1 RNAEAVPGLPG
12 QVEQDKAQLRGIDVQ
27 PKRITPRRFDLVDD
41 ARRPHPGSY
50 PAGLA
55 DQPGGHEALAD
66 VRERL
71 HRQPRAPDQVAA
83 TGAGEAKVQIQF
95 KYMVD
100 LGLVRPSS
108 SEGRASM
115 RY

>member
-71 HRQPRAPDQVAA
+71 HREPRAPDQVAA
-83 TGAGEAKVQIQF
+83 TGAGEATDQIQDQ
-95 KYMVD
+95 YLVV
-100 LGLVRPSS
+100 LGHARQVRAAARGSL
-108 SEGRASM
+108 
-115 RY
+115 